1 MTCLANLKTRNDV
14 AEKVRVMPV
23 SHKPRLLSEADAAR
37 LRRRRDALD
46 ALRKQTKSA
55 ENRLRWDIFN
65 TWRIGGGSME
75 AIADATRYNKHWI
88 WRLINRI
95 RNNDKFLQMAI
106 DEYLRE
112 NPDATL

>member
-1 MTCLANLKTRNDV
+1 M
-14 AEKVRVMPV
+14 AEKMRIMPV
-23 SHKPRLLSEADAAR
+23 SHPPKKMSEADAAR
-37 LRRRRDALD
+37 LRRRREALN
-46 ALRKQTKSA
+46 ALRKQTKTA

-65 TWRIGGGSME
+65 TWRTGGGSMH
-75 AIADATRYNKHWI
+75 AIADATGYRKDWI

-106 DEYLRE
+106 DEYLKE

>member
-1 MTCLANLKTRNDV
+1 M

-23 SHKPRLLSEADAAR
+23 SAKTRTLSDVDAAR
-37 LRRRRDALD
+37 LRRRREALD
-46 ALRKQTKSA
+46 ALRKQTKIA
-55 ENRLRWDIFN
+55 ENRLRFDIFN
-65 TWRIGGGSME
+65 TWRVGGGTLA
-75 AIADATRYNKHWI
+75 AIAEATNYQKTWV

-106 DEYLRE
+106 DEYLKE

>member
-1 MTCLANLKTRNDV
+1 M

-23 SHKPRLLSEADAAR
+23 SKQPRTLDEKDAAR
-37 LRRRRDALD
+37 LRRRRDALE
-46 ALRKQTKSA
+46 ALRKQTKTA

-65 TWRIGGGSME
+65 TWRTGAGSME
-75 AIADATRYNKHWI
+75 SIAKATGYKRDWVWK
-88 WRLINRI
+88 LINRI

-106 DEYLRE
+106 DEYLKE

>member
-1 MTCLANLKTRNDV
+1 M
-14 AEKVRVMPV
+14 AERVRLMPV
-23 SHKPRLLSEADAAR
+23 SKEPRKLSEADAAR
-37 LRRRRDALD
+37 LRRRREALD
-46 ALRKQTKSA
+46 ALRKQTKIA

-65 TWRIGGGSME
+65 TWRVGGGTLV
-75 AIADATRYNKHWI
+75 AIAEATNYRKDWV

-106 DEYLRE
+106 DEYLKD

>member
-1 MTCLANLKTRNDV
+1 M

-23 SHKPRLLSEADAAR
+23 SKQARKLSEVDAAR
-37 LRRRRDALD
+37 LRRRREALD
-46 ALRKQTKSA
+46 ALRKQTKIA

-65 TWRIGGGSME
+65 TWRIGGGTLAAISE
-75 AIADATRYNKHWI
+75 ATGYGKDWV

-106 DEYLRE
+106 DEFLKE
-112 NPDATL
+112 NPDAKL